1 VTIQEVLKNPVFID
15 YLEEAK
21 YAEGWSPTL
30 FITIPASEEKVL
42 ISLNGP
48 EGEHPGE
55 TAIGGAVDLCVSQ
68 GMQVVV
74 AHEIWVIT
82 RRNNTLSLPSPSQSP
97 DRRQGSSLRVARR
110 KDGRSRAS
118 PCDISARQKHD

>member
-21 YAEGWSPTL
+21 YA
-30 FITIPASEEKVL
+30 
-42 ISLNGP
+42 